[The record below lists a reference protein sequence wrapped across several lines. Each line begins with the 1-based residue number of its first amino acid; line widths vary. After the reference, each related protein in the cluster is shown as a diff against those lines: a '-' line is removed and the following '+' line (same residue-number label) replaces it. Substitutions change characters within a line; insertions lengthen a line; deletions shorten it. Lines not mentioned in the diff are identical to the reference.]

1 MRIQCQTSPIM
12 KWPSVLGVMKL
23 YTRLVLEAAV
33 GGQRQQKRIKS
44 ETPHLEPGNTGRS
57 QKGAGVP
64 S

>member
-1 MRIQCQTSPIM
+1 M
-12 KWPSVLGVMKL
+12 KWPSILGVMKL